1 MTHDIFISDFN
12 DERFQTAFK
21 QYFAELG
28 HHLSNW
34 EPLFHEMNHD
44 GSGTHAYVR
53 VTEEN
58 RVAGFIMFCCMDL
71 SSWFFDTQL
80 GFIREFWVS
89 AEQRG
94 HGHGSELLKLAED
107 WFRSQGV
114 YKSILTTHTAESFY
128 LRHGYHKD
136 RDIHARNNDSVYIKI
151 LR

>member
-34 EPLFHEMNHD
+34 EPLFHEMNND

-53 VTEEN
+53 LTEDDQ
-58 RVAGFIMFCCMDL
+58 VVGFIMFCCMDL
-71 SSWFFDTQL
+71 SSWFFDTKF
-80 GFIREFWVS
+80 GFIREFWIS
-89 AEQRG
+89 DDQRSC
-94 HGHGSELLKLAED
+94 GHGSELLALAED
-107 WFRSQGV
+107 WFRSQEV
-114 YKSILTTHTAESFY
+114 YKSILTTHSANAFY
-128 LRHGYHKD
+128 LRHGYRED
-136 RDIHARNNDSVYIKI
+136 CDIHARNKDSVFIKS